1 MHQGEFMQFE
11 KWRIDKPNI
20 DFMKI
25 SPICTLY
32 KAKFL
37 QGFCVK

>member
-1 MHQGEFMQFE
+1 MYQGEFTQLE

-25 SPICTLY
+25 SRIFTLY
-32 KAKFL
+32 KANFL